1 MCAQHAAIVAI
12 VTTESELLQGGGAPV
27 FIVNDLQELQSI
39 AMTLEKI
46 LDAATHEV
54 NASTLILVAH

>member
-12 VTTESELLQGGGAPV
+12 VTTEKELLQGGGAPV
-27 FIVNDLQELQSI
+27 FIVNDLQELQKM